1 MPKPRYPIRLPAS
14 EPHTTDQD
22 EAWFVLDRPE
32 GEQRI
37 RFHDYG
43 DIYAY
48 PGLYEQLFYDRL
60 KCQSPHVVA
69 AHLKRAVE
77 GAGCSFSE
85 LRCLDLGA
93 GNGMMG
99 EELQRMGIA
108 RIVGAD
114 VLAAARDAAERDRPG
129 VYDAYHVADVTAP
142 EPPLVDELKSWRLN
156 CLTTVAALGFGD
168 IPPQAFSNALGLI
181 DEGGW
186 VAFNIKERFMR
197 GADTTGFSRLIRE
210 LLFGDALELHH
221 IERYRH
227 RISIDGRPLYYYAVV
242 ARKLNGPSEGGRE
255 GG

>member
-1 MPKPRYPIRLPAS
+1 MSTVRYPIRLPAS
-14 EPHTTDQD
+14 EPHATDQD
-22 EAWFVLDRPE
+22 EAWFVLDGPE
-32 GEQRI
+32 GDQRI

-43 DIYAY
+43 AIYAH

-60 KCQSPHVVA
+60 KCQSPRVVA
-69 AHLKRAVE
+69 AHLKHAVE
-77 GAGCSFSE
+77 GAGGSFSE

-99 EELQRMGIA
+99 GELQRLGVA

-114 VLAAARDAAERDRPG
+114 VIPAARDAADRDRPG
-129 VYDAYHVADVTAP
+129 VYDAYYVADITAP
-142 EPPLVDELKSWRLN
+142 DPPLLEELKSWRLD

-168 IPPQAFSNALGLI
+168 IPPEAFTTALGLI

-186 VAFNIKERFMR
+186 VAFNIKERFLR

-242 ARKLNGPSEGGRE
+242 ARKLKGAADGG
-255 GG
+255 G